1 MKRLFNDK
9 HRVLG
14 LTIAYYRKIKGYT
27 QAELA
32 EQAGIS
38 RTHLSNIEA
47 SNMDVGVSLDTVFM
61 IADALEVPI
70 CTLFEKC

>member
-1 MKRLFNDK
+1 MFRDK
-9 HRVLG
+9 HRMLG
-14 LTIAYYRKIKGYT
+14 LTISYYRKIKGYT

-47 SNMDVGVSLDTVFM
+47 YNTEIGVSLDTVFK
-61 IADALEVPI
+61 IADALEIPVQV
-70 CTLFEKC
+70 LFEKC